1 MGGRTARRVTTR
13 LGELDCNVVDA
24 LAEGEAPQLAVVL
37 CHGFGAPATDLVY
50 LAPELMSLDAA
61 LAERVR
67 FVFPGAPLTLAEWG
81 MPHGRAWFHLPEAVM
96 LRQMRDWD
104 VFAREVPPG
113 MPAARRAVMSVV
125 EALSTSMKLPYGR
138 IVLGGFSQGGMV
150 TTDVA
155 LRLEEAPGGL
165 CILSGTLTSEPE
177 WRQKASARKGLP
189 VFQAHGRYDD
199 VLPFSAAE
207 RLRDVLTGSGLSV
220 DFLPFDGPHTIAP
233 EEMERLA
240 TFLVARLGG
249 R

>member
-1 MGGRTARRVTTR
+1 MSGRTARRLTTR
-13 LGELDCNVVDA
+13 LGELDCQVVDA
-24 LAEGEAPQLAVVL
+24 LPEGAAPDLAVVL
-37 CHGFGAPATDLVY
+37 CHGFGAPATDLVP
-50 LAPELMSLDAA
+50 LAPELMSLEES
-61 LAERVR
+61 LAGRVR

-81 MPHGRAWFHLPEAVM
+81 MPTGRAWFHLPEAIM
-96 LRQMRDWD
+96 RGQLRDWNL
-104 VFAREVPPG
+104 FAREVPPG
-113 MPAARRAVMSVV
+113 IQAARRGLMSVV
-125 EALSTSMKLPYGR
+125 DALSASTKLPYGR

-155 LRLEEAPGGL
+155 LRLEEAPAGL

-199 VLPFSAAE
+199 VLPFAAAE
-207 RLRDVLTGSGLSV
+207 RLRDVLVESGLSV

-233 EEMERLA
+233 EEMEGLA
-240 TFLVARLGG
+240 AFLVARLGG